1 MLIHLRYLYRYITR
15 YGTRYGTDSDQNGGV
30 STSEHLRMIGLRS
43 QCNTNK

>member
-1 MLIHLRYLYRYITR
+1 MLIHLRYGTGTGILP
-15 YGTRYGTDSDQNGGV
+15 GTRYGTDSDQNGGV